1 MCNVVAPTSSS
12 TLTTPTSSITS
23 STPTPTPEIL
33 FPLWSSTK
41 YGSVSSTA
49 IWLFVYMFNGLT
61 GAWAHYRYKSK
72 HVKNSNNS
80 FVEMF
85 R

>member
-1 MCNVVAPTSSS
+1 MCNVVALTSSN
-12 TLTTPTSSITS
+12 TLTTPTSSITSLSTSS

-49 IWLFVYMFNGLT
+49 TWLFVCLMI
-61 GAWAHYRYKSK
+61 
-72 HVKNSNNS
+72 
-80 FVEMF
+80 
-85 R
+85 